1 MTLAPLPASLSDR
14 LRVETRAAHTRAERA
29 GVMRHVLRGTIDRP
43 TYAALLVA
51 LAEIYDA
58 LEAELARHADDPVLA
73 TFALA
78 PLRRGPALHDDLA
91 NGTLP
96 NVGFVVPDLCNDA
109 HDCPLGTADAWV
121 AGWMSQALAGPDWRA
136 GRLAVVVTFDEAENG
151 GENTVLTV
159 VVAPGLHGVVADT
172 ALTHQSW
179 TRWMSDLVGATAPGA
194 AGSAPSLGAAFG
206 L

>member
-1 MTLAPLPASLSDR
+1 MVSDASDTPARR
-14 LRVETRAAHTRAERA
+14 LYSS
-29 GVMRHVLRGTIDRP
+29 
-43 TYAALLVA
+43 TYAVSAGP
-51 LAEIYDA
+51 
-58 LEAELARHADDPVLA
+58 RG
-73 TFALA
+73 
-78 PLRRGPALHDDLA
+78 RRP
-91 NGTLP
+91 
-96 NVGFVVPDLCNDA
+96 
-109 HDCPLGTADAWV
+109 
-121 AGWMSQALAGPDWRA
+121 GWMSQVLAGPDWRA